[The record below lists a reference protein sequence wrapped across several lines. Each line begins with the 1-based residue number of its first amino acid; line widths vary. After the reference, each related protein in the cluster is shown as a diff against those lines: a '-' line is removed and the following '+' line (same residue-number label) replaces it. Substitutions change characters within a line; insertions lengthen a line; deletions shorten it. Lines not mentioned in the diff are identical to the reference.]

1 MLNATRTLYLAYVS
15 QLALVNGVADATV
28 QFTVDPVVEQ
38 KLEEVIKQGSEF
50 LRAINIEPVS
60 QIMGDKLGV
69 GVTRPIAGRTDVS
82 GGGRRTPTDPTDTGD
97 RGRYICYDT
106 EYDHKL
112 TWAKLDTWR
121 HRPEF
126 QLLIAKAIAAQH
138 GRDRIMVGW
147 HGVEAAEETDR
158 VAHPNLEDLNE
169 GWLHK
174 IRTHAPAH
182 VLNDGDLSTAPTKAI
197 YVTPGEMGVEV
208 DYRNL
213 DALVL
218 DAKKMIPE
226 WRRGDT
232 DLVVIVGHDLV
243 DDKYF
248 NIVNETGD
256 KATEVE
262 AAGPKLRSANQ
273 LGGLPAVRVPFFPA
287 GAILITT
294 LKNLSIYYQEGSRRR
309 FIRDEPEI
317 KAVVNYESVNEAYV
331 VEDYEITAL
340 IENIVIGKAPEEP
353 VGGG

>member
-1 MLNATRTLYLAYVS
+1 MLNVTRTLFLAYVS
-15 QLALVNGVADATV
+15 QIALVNNVADATT

-38 KLEEVIKQGSEF
+38 KLEEVIKQDSEF
-50 LRAINIEPVS
+50 LKSINIVPVP
-60 QIMGDKLGV
+60 QIMGDKVGV
-69 GVTRPIAGRTDVS
+69 GVTRPIASRTDTS
-82 GGGRRTPTDPTDTGD
+82 AAGRRKPTDPTDTGD
-97 RGRYICYDT
+97 RGRYICYKT
-106 EYDHKL
+106 HYDHKL
-112 TWAKLDTWR
+112 PWSKLDTWR

-126 QLLIAKAIAAQH
+126 QTLIAKALAAQQ

-147 HGVEAAEETDR
+147 HGVEAAEDTNI

-182 VLNDGDLSTAPTKAI
+182 VLNDGDLTANPTKAI
-197 YVTPGEMGVEV
+197 YVAVGGVGVDV
-208 DYRNL
+208 DYQNL

-226 WRRGDT
+226 WRRGAT

-248 NIVNETGD
+248 NIVQATGD

-262 AAGPKLRSANQ
+262 AADRILRSEKQ

-287 GAILITT
+287 NAILITT
-294 LKNLSIYYQEGSRRR
+294 LSNLSIYYQEGSRRR
-309 FIRDEPEI
+309 FVRDEPEAE
-317 KAVVNYESVNEAYV
+317 AVVNYESVNEAYV

-340 IENIVIGKAPEEP
+340 VENIVIGKKP
-353 VGGG
+353 